1 MIGKGGFSEVY
12 KAFDF
17 QELKFVACKIHQ
29 LNKSWKNT
37 VKINY
42 VKHALRENQVLKQ
55 LDHINILGHHDSV
68 EIDPETFAS
77 ILEYCDGKDL
87 ETYLRLQKIIPEKE
101 ALSII
106 KQVIRGLVYLN
117 S

>member
-1 MIGKGGFSEVY
+1 LIGKGGFSEVY

-17 QELKFVACKIHQ
+17 QELRYVACKIHQ
-29 LNKSWKNT
+29 LNKSWKNN
-37 VKINY
+37 VRLNY
-42 VKHALRENQVLKQ
+42 VKHALRENQVLKA
-55 LDHINILGHHDSV
+55 LEHKNILSHFDSV

-87 ETYLRLQKIIPEKE
+87 ETYIRMQKMIPEKE

-106 KQVIRGLVYLN
+106 K
-117 S
+117 